1 SDLCQSCNALVFG
14 DGAAHEHFLG
24 RARHAAFEIGQ
35 PFFRWFTGFQTVN
48 QSRLAGRL
56 ALAKEQANQT
66 MELGL
71 AAGVPDARRIHAAN
85 MFGLHY
91 DTGRLAEFAALAGRR
106 RVSDP
111 LSSALFALTF
121 AELGRPDEARVFIEE
136 LHPDRFSAIPE
147 FLRLYGLTRFAEAC
161 ARVGDADRAA
171 VLYDLL
177 APHQGIMATSGGDTS
192 GAVDHYLGL
201 LAVTLE
207 RHAAAADHFAAAAVV
222 PEAFPA
228 PTLLARTRLEWA
240 RMP

>member
-1 SDLCQSCNALVFG
+1 
-14 DGAAHEHFLG
+14 
-24 RARHAAFEIGQ
+24 
-35 PFFRWFTGFQTVN
+35 
-48 QSRLAGRL
+48 
-56 ALAKEQANQT
+56 
-66 MELGL
+66 
-71 AAGVPDARRIHAAN
+71 
-85 MFGLHY
+85 
-91 DTGRLAEFAALAGRR
+91 
-106 RVSDP
+106 
-111 LSSALFALTF
+111 
-121 AELGRPDEARVFIEE
+121 VFIEE
-136 LHPDRFSAIPE
+136 LLPDRFSAIPE

-222 PEAFPA
+222 HESFPA

-240 RMP
+240 RLLLAGGRSADAAPARDLLEQALGTARNLGLGIERRALELLQECR